1 MKIIKRFL
9 YFILA
14 IVMLLCALI
23 LVCAFNPSL
32 TEKLAALVSGNSGT
46 TQTDDRNDADGNG
59 LDTIPGDDQESASG
73 AIGDVGSTVGASGSG
88 VYVPPAQEDVSSPAS
103 VIGRNGYEPVWENGQ
118 EIGDRDAEELQ
129 EDLEIGETGDNISF
143 DTSVYPYYG
152 MLDKNQQALYRQIYA
167 NALELT
173 TSFAPVVEVSVDEVK
188 NVFEAVYNDH
198 PELFWVET
206 GYSCK
211 YLRSGECVEL
221 TLQYYNIA
229 TDLKEARKQFEAAA
243 KEILEGAKNWDTA
256 AEKERYIHD
265 ALIERVDYHGGTAM
279 GQSAYSALVSGR
291 SVCAGYAR
299 AFQYLMMEL
308 DIPCYYCT
316 GYSGE
321 DHAWNIVKLDD
332 GYYNVDVTW
341 DDTKPST
348 YDYFNK
354 TDADYAQ
361 THMRKGMSVKL
372 PVCTGEEY
380 RKENSENVQQDV
392 EETQGENAAT
402 EEIMD
407 EGTSDDIHNIDADDL
422 INDYPSKPLTWDDGE
437 EDEDDEEDDKPWEEI
452 GLKEEDIMDTLKE
465 YYADCLKQ
473 MKKVGSG
480 QQQFTNVIPK
490 SLWATI
496 ERVYSDGSYE
506 KGYVEAALKELGME
520 NFAIQLQT
528 ERLSGSYYR
537 LYHNIST
544 WN

>member
-1 MKIIKRFL
+1 
-9 YFILA
+9 
-14 IVMLLCALI
+14 MLLCALI
-23 LVCAFNPSL
+23 LVCALNPSL
-32 TEKLAALVSGNSGT
+32 TERLAGWVSGSEMV
-46 TQTDDRNDADGNG
+46 QTDDTNNEDGVMVPEGDQMAENTTQENSADTGTLTN
-59 LDTIPGDDQESASG
+59 
-73 AIGDVGSTVGASGSG
+73 SG
-88 VYVPPAQEDVSSPAS
+88 VYVPPALEDVESPNS
-103 VIGRNGYEPVWENGQ
+103 VKDRNGYEPVWEDGQ
-118 EIGDRDAEELQ
+118 EIGQKDAEELQ
-129 EDLEIGETGDNISF
+129 EALKTGDTGENISF
-143 DTSVYPYYG
+143 DTKMYPYYG
-152 MLDKNQQALYRQIYA
+152 MLNKNMQALYRQIYA
-167 NALELT
+167 NALVLT

-211 YLRSGECVEL
+211 YLQNGKCVEL

-229 TDLKEARKQFEAAA
+229 SDLKEASKQFDAAA
-243 KEILEGAKNWDTA
+243 KEILDGAKDLKTD

-265 ALIERVDYHGGTAM
+265 ELVKSVDYHAGTAM

-316 GYSGE
+316 GYSGQ
-321 DHAWNIVKLDD
+321 DHAWNIVELDD
-332 GYYNVDVTW
+332 GFYNVDVTW
-341 DDTKPST
+341 DDTDPAT
-348 YDYFNK
+348 YNYFNK
-354 TDADYAQ
+354 SDADYAK

-372 PVCTGEEY
+372 PVCIGEDY
-380 RKENSENVQQDV
+380 RKENAEVV
-392 EETQGENAAT
+392 EPELETEEIQGDGENAT
-402 EEIMD
+402 D
-407 EGTSDDIHNIDADDL
+407 NIHNMDADDL
-422 INDYPSKPLTWDDGE
+422 INDYPSKPLVW
-437 EDEDDEEDDKPWEEI
+437 EDSSDDEEVEDEKPWEEI
-452 GLKEEDIMDTLKE
+452 GLKEEDILDTLEE

-480 QQQFTNVIPK
+480 QKQFTNVIPK
-490 SLWATI
+490 SLWAAI

-528 ERLSGSYYR
+528 ERLSGTYYR

-544 WN
+544 WK